1 VAKQNR
7 LIKLLLIV
15 VSVTGIGLAIWQ
27 NYELRLAYKNEK
39 LHVAQAAYHGAY
51 FLHTT
56 RGSIDT
62 FNKEN
67 NWDDMK
73 TRDSFRVWL
82 SYAQESLNNAI
93 STLNDFPS
101 IVSFQ
106 DRTNMND
113 IAVWYSHWFGEAA
126 NILNKPG
133 PLTKQDKERISKLSN
148 IVSKVDGF
156 YVTLK
161 INDWDGISAFLAQLH
176 EEWKKANE
184 GQ

>member
-7 LIKLLLIV
+7 LIILLLIA
-15 VSVTGIGLAIWQ
+15 VSVTGIGLAVWQ
-27 NYELRLAYKNEK
+27 NYELSMAHKKEK
-39 LHVAQAAYHGAY
+39 LHVAQAAYRGAY
-51 FLHTT
+51 FLYTT
-56 RGSIDT
+56 QDQIDT

-82 SYAQESLNNAI
+82 SYAQESLVNAN

-101 IVSFQ
+101 LVSFQ

-113 IAVWYSHWFGEAA
+113 ISKWYSQWWVEAGT
-126 NILNKPG
+126 ILGKPG
-133 PLTKQDKERISKLSN
+133 PLTKEDKARISKLSN

-156 YVTLK
+156 YVPLK
-161 INDWDGISAFLAQLH
+161 FNDWDGISASFAELH
-176 EEWKKANE
+176 TEWKKAIE